1 MDYLSLVSLPPPAED
16 IVAPANIKQ
25 PSTSVETVVSDEPSP
40 SAPSTESPTI
50 PVSSMPSSQ
59 GPAALL
65 PSSSTQGSLLSSSS
79 LKAHDELSDELARMA
94 TQLRRN
100 AEHFS
105 AILEKDK
112 GLVVSAEDALSK
124 NADSMTRERDR
135 LKKHSSKSFGTTWF
149 TIGTILVVCLA
160 FVWMLVI
167 MRVT

>member
-25 PSTSVETVVSDEPSP
+25 PSASDETVASGEPSTSVPSI
-40 SAPSTESPTI
+40 ESPTI
-50 PVSSMPSSQ
+50 PVGSMPSSQ

-65 PSSSTQGSLLSSSS
+65 PSSSTQGSLLSSS
-79 LKAHDELSDELARMA
+79 LKAHDDLSDELARMA

-124 NADSMTRERDR
+124 NAESMTRERDR

-149 TIGTILVVCLA
+149 TIGAILVVCLA
-160 FVWMLVI
+160 FVWMVII
-167 MRVT
+167 MRMT